1 MKMNDEHYTEI
12 GIDMAKFYKK
22 GFNNTLTQRDINNSI
37 IDGELSYIKTLI
49 KCGLSIY
56 LLDKSNINAS
66 HITTLEFVLEDYV
79 YTKKNNV
86 NIKEYKYETMKFLLD
101 NGAMTDFIG
110 GEDDTYYC
118 EEEMDC
124 YDYSI
129 FGYLIDE
136 DKTTKLLDLVL
147 YGNYNINVNLNKRWY
162 NTLMKLIRYDYDI
175 NYMRK
180 VINMNLNINYYDL
193 NGNNALMIAIK
204 YFRNIDVLSLLVES
218 GINIHKINED
228 GENALLMALTMDFN
242 YRVFETNINKRQK
255 QMINYLI
262 ECGAD
267 VYETL
272 FLLWDY
278 DYPIESNKQYKIIK
292 FLLNKLNKDKL
303 NAYFEGYNNN
313 RSIFKLRSHK
323 GFTTLYKSMGLVHK
337 LVHNSINR
345 EIYMES
351 IIDYINIY
359 NNK

>member
-22 GFNNTLTQRDINNSI
+22 GFNNTLTQRNINNSI
-37 IDGELSYIKTLI
+37 INDDLSYIKTLI

-79 YTKKNNV
+79 KFQ
-86 NIKEYKYETMKFLLD
+86 EYKYETMKFLLD

-118 EEEMDC
+118 EEEMAC

-136 DKTTKLLDLVL
+136 DKSTKLLDLVL

-175 NYMRK
+175 SYMKK
-180 VINMNLNINYYDL
+180 VISMNLNIDYCDYK
-193 NGNNALMIAIK
+193 GNNALMIAIK

-218 GINIHKINED
+218 GIDIHKINKN
-228 GENALLMALTMDFN
+228 GENALLMALIFDAN
-242 YRVFETNINKRQK
+242 YKK
-255 QMINYLI
+255 INYLI
-262 ECGAD
+262 ECGID
-267 VYETL
+267 IYQTL
-272 FLLWDY
+272 MLAFKHKYFEFEIIMFL
-278 DYPIESNKQYKIIK
+278 
-292 FLLNKLNKDKL
+292 FNKLNKDKYNDL
-303 NAYFEGYNNN
+303 FEYINYSNKFYYLQEHKMNKVNKKRVVSLFKSNGFVPIMNNN
-313 RSIFKLRSHK
+313 
-323 GFTTLYKSMGLVHK
+323 Y
-337 LVHNSINR
+337 
-345 EIYMES
+345 IYR
-351 IIDYINIY
+351 NIY
-359 NNK
+359 F

>member
-118 EEEMDC
+118 EEEMAC

-175 NYMRK
+175 SYMKK
-180 VINMNLNINYYDL
+180 VISMNLNIDYCDYK
-193 NGNNALMIAIK
+193 GNNALMIAIK

-228 GENALLMALTMDFN
+228 GENALLMAIIFDAN
-242 YRVFETNINKRQK
+242 YKK
-255 QMINYLI
+255 INYLI
-262 ECGAD
+262 ECGID
-267 VYETL
+267 IYQTL
-272 FLLWDY
+272 MLAFKHKYFEFEIIMFL
-278 DYPIESNKQYKIIK
+278 
-292 FLLNKLNKDKL
+292 FNKLNKDKYNDL
-303 NAYFEGYNNN
+303 FEYINYSNKFYYLRRNEIDDVDDADEKRVVLLFKSKGFVPIMNNN
-313 RSIFKLRSHK
+313 
-323 GFTTLYKSMGLVHK
+323 Y
-337 LVHNSINR
+337 
-345 EIYMES
+345 IYR
-351 IIDYINIY
+351 NIY
-359 NNK
+359 I